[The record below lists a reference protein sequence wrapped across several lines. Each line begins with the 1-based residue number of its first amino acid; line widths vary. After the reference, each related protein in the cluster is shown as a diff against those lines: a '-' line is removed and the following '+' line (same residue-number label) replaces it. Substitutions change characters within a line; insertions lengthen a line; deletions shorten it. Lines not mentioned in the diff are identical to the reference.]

1 LISRSRESRKPARHE
16 AAGFSFGHL
25 PACVPDVVP
34 AHRSGLQPTLAVA
47 TTFAVEPSQQHAVLD
62 ESVQSR
68 LPDSAKL

>member
-1 LISRSRESRKPARHE
+1 
-16 AAGFSFGHL
+16 L

-34 AHRSGLQPTLAVA
+34 AHRSALQPTLAVA